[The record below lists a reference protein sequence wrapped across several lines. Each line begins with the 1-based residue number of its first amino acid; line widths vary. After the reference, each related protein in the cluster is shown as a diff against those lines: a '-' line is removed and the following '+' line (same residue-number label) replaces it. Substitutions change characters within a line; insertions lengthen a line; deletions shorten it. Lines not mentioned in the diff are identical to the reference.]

1 MFWTRK
7 VRECEMSGKNFRI
20 SVPELSIALRRK
32 YILVVERLPQGWCN
46 SVLKDRLEGPISYV
60 IKETKHKEKDNHRKV
75 VRLTQT
81 V

>member
-46 SVLKDRLEGPISYV
+46 SVLKDRLEGP
-60 IKETKHKEKDNHRKV
+60 KEKDNHRKV